1 MLPEYR
7 TIYRGGEDEIVEKKS
22 RFIATVVPVNT
33 EEEALEFVE
42 KTRKKYWDARHN
54 CFAYIIGERGQLQR
68 CSDDGEPNGTAGK
81 PMLDVLLG
89 NELRNVA
96 VVVTRYFGGTL
107 LGTGGLVR
115 AYSGAVK
122 AGLDAS
128 MVITKI
134 LGVKL
139 HIETDYTTFGKIQYI
154 LAQRELKILDTV
166 YTDKVELEEILEAID
181 RKENLTR
188 LVEEMRDGISER
200 IKAELLKE
208 AQRLSETELEQ
219 FSRKIRIY
227 YVLSCFEEKYMDS
240 CFATISSG
248 ILAGAVKGLSYD
260 ADAKMGKDQVTVNL
274 PVRVNW
280 GGGWS
285 DTPPYC
291 MEHGGTV
298 LNAAVM
304 LDGNCPIEVVVKKVD
319 EPVIVLASADSGAE
333 QTFTDISS
341 LQDSS
346 NPYDPFALH
355 KAALIACGVIP
366 YKEPVSVQE
375 ITKNLGSGLYL
386 STQVINIPRGSGL
399 GTSSILAGACVKA
412 LYEMLGKE
420 VTDEE
425 LYDRVLCMEQIMSTG
440 GGWQDQVGGLAPGI
454 KMVSSEPA
462 IRQRITCVPC
472 KISEKTRKELDER
485 FCLIYSGQRRLA
497 RNLLRDVVGRY
508 VGGIEDAVDV
518 LYEIQQTAVLMRFE
532 LEKGNIDGFAELL
545 NQHWELSK
553 KLDAG
558 CTNTCI
564 DMIFHSVEDLIDG
577 KMICGAGGGGF
588 LQVVLKKGVT
598 QEDVRKRLREVFQD
612 SGVDVWSCSLA

>member
-1 MLPEYR
+1 
-7 TIYRGGEDEIVEKKS
+7 
-22 RFIATVVPVNT
+22 
-33 EEEALEFVE
+33 
-42 KTRKKYWDARHN
+42 
-54 CFAYIIGERGQLQR
+54 
-68 CSDDGEPNGTAGK
+68 
-81 PMLDVLLG
+81 
-89 NELRNVA
+89 
-96 VVVTRYFGGTL
+96 
-107 LGTGGLVR
+107 
-115 AYSGAVK
+115 
-122 AGLDAS
+122 
-128 MVITKI
+128 
-134 LGVKL
+134 
-139 HIETDYTTFGKIQYI
+139 
-154 LAQRELKILDTV
+154 
-166 YTDKVELEEILEAID
+166 
-181 RKENLTR
+181 
-188 LVEEMRDGISER
+188 
-200 IKAELLKE
+200 
-208 AQRLSETELEQ
+208 
-219 FSRKIRIY
+219 
-227 YVLSCFEEKYMDS
+227 
-240 CFATISSG
+240 
-248 ILAGAVKGLSYD
+248 
-260 ADAKMGKDQVTVNL
+260 
-274 PVRVNW
+274 
-280 GGGWS
+280 
-285 DTPPYC
+285 

-588 LQVVLKKGVT
+588 LQVVLKKGVNAGRFAET
-598 QEDVRKRLREVFQD
+598 AARSFPGQRCRCMELFTGVEGGKR
-612 SGVDVWSCSLA
+612 C